1 MDEFEKKYVILN
13 DDKKIWN
20 KLSLTEKKLFMRM
33 KKDTRSSVR
42 SLNQYLSKVKS
53 IYKKNRKN
61 FVITSYEFLKDTE
74 TIDKFLEKYKGK
86 KDYYYSILLFLK
98 GFVVEKKLIE
108 HYTKK
113 MVEGID
119 KSKKQIRENK
129 KSKHQEENWMKYD
142 EVLKLFRLNKHK
154 LDNEDR
160 LLLSLV
166 ILYPRRVA
174 DWKLLRLN
182 KSNNK
187 TKKDI
192 NYNYVNINKF
202 GTPTTFD
209 FNRSKSQN
217 YEKLG
222 TNHKIPNVLKKIL
235 QTYISRNH
243 LQNGNFFF
251 GENTDDNFSKRI
263 RKCFQTITTKDIT
276 SNDWRHIVSSNME
289 NKNYTLNQRELKA
302 NQLGH
307 SLIRSLEYAKK

>member
-1 MDEFEKKYVILN
+1 MDEFIKKNVVLN
-13 DDKKIWN
+13 DDKKIWE
-20 KLSLTEKKLFMRM
+20 KLSLQEKNLFIRM
-33 KKDTRSSVR
+33 KKDTRSSIR
-42 SLNQYLSKVKS
+42 SLNQYYSKVKS
-53 IYKKNRKN
+53 IYKKNKKN
-61 FVITSYEFLKDTE
+61 FVVNNYDFLKDTD

-98 GFVVEKKLIE
+98 GFVVKKELLE
-108 HYTKK
+108 HYTSK
-113 MVEGID
+113 MVESID
-119 KSKKQIRENK
+119 KSKKEIRENK
-129 KSKHQEENWMKYD
+129 KSKHQEENWVKYD
-142 EVLKLFRLNKHK
+142 EVLKMFRTNKHR
-154 LDNEDR
+154 LDNEDK

-166 ILYPRRVA
+166 ILYPRRVQ

-182 KSNNK
+182 KLSSK

-192 NYNYVNINKF
+192 NYNYVNINRF

-222 TNHKIPNVLKKIL
+222 TNHNIPNVLKKVL
-235 QTYISRNH
+235 REYISKNH
-243 LQNGNFFF
+243 LQNGTFFF

-263 RKCFQTITTKDIT
+263 RKCFHTITGKDIT
-276 SNDWRHIVSSNME
+276 SNDWRHIVSTDME
-289 NKNYTLNQRELKA
+289 NKNYTLNQREMKA

>member
-1 MDEFEKKYVILN
+1 MDEFIKKNVVLN
-13 DDKKIWN
+13 DDKKIWE
-20 KLSLTEKKLFMRM
+20 KLSLQEKNLFIRM
-33 KKDTRSSVR
+33 KKDTRSSIR
-42 SLNQYLSKVKS
+42 SLNQYYSKVKS
-53 IYKKNRKN
+53 IYKKNKKN
-61 FVITSYEFLKDTE
+61 FVVNNYDFLKETD

-98 GFVVEKKLIE
+98 GFVVKKELLE
-108 HYTKK
+108 HYTNK
-113 MVEGID
+113 MVQSID
-119 KSKKQIRENK
+119 KSKKEIRENK
-129 KSKHQEENWMKYD
+129 KSKHQEENWLKYD
-142 EVLKLFRLNKHK
+142 EVLRMFRTNKHR
-154 LDNEDR
+154 LDNEDK

-166 ILYPRRVA
+166 ILYPRRVQ

-182 KSNNK
+182 KQNNK

-192 NYNYVNINKF
+192 NYNYVNINRF

-222 TNHKIPNVLKKIL
+222 TNHKIPNVLKKVL
-235 QTYISRNH
+235 QEYISKNH
-243 LQNGNFFF
+243 LQNGTFFF

-263 RKCFQTITTKDIT
+263 RKCFKTITGKDIT
-276 SNDWRHIVSSNME
+276 SNDWRHIVSTDME
-289 NKNYTLNQRELKA
+289 NKNYTLNQREIRA

>member
-1 MDEFEKKYVILN
+1 MEEFEKKYVILN

-20 KLSLTEKKLFMRM
+20 KLSITEKNLFIRM

-53 IYKKNRKN
+53 IYKKNTKN

-74 TIDKFLEKYKGK
+74 TIDKFLETYKGK

-98 GFVVEKKLIE
+98 GFVVKKELIE

-119 KSKKQIRENK
+119 SSKKEIRENK
-129 KSKHQEENWMKYD
+129 KSKHQEENWLKYD
-142 EVLKLFRLNKHK
+142 EVLKLFRINKHK

-160 LLLSLV
+160 LLLSL
-166 ILYPRRVA
+166 IIQYPRRVA

-222 TNHKIPNVLKKIL
+222 TNHKIPNVLKNIL
-235 QTYISRNH
+235 QTYISKNN
-243 LQNGNFFF
+243 LQNGTFFF

-276 SNDWRHIVSSNME
+276 SNDWRHICSTDME

-307 SLIRSLEYAKK
+307 SLIRSLEYSKK

>member
-1 MDEFEKKYVILN
+1 MDEFIKKNVVLN
-13 DDKKIWN
+13 DDKKIWE
-20 KLSLTEKKLFMRM
+20 KLSLQEKKLFIRM
-33 KKDTRSSVR
+33 KKDTRSSIR
-42 SLNQYLSKVKS
+42 SLNQYYSKVKS
-53 IYKKNRKN
+53 IYKKNKQN
-61 FVITSYEFLKDTE
+61 FVVNNYDFLKDTD
-74 TIDKFLEKYKGK
+74 TIDKFLAKYKGK

-98 GFVVEKKLIE
+98 GFVVKKELLE
-108 HYTKK
+108 HYTNK

-119 KSKKQIRENK
+119 SSKKEIRENK
-129 KSKHQEENWMKYD
+129 KSKHQEENWLKYD
-142 EVLKLFRLNKHK
+142 EVLRMFRTNKHR
-154 LDNEDR
+154 LDNEDK

-166 ILYPRRVA
+166 ILYPRRVQ

-182 KSNNK
+182 KLNSK

-192 NYNYVNINKF
+192 NYNYVNINRF

-222 TNHKIPNVLKKIL
+222 TNHKIPNVLKKVL
-235 QTYISRNH
+235 QDYISKNH
-243 LQNGNFFF
+243 LQNGTFFF

-263 RKCFQTITTKDIT
+263 RKCFQTITGKDIT
-276 SNDWRHIVSSNME
+276 SNDWRHIVSTDME